1 MEEVSGPIIAIALVL
16 CAVFVPIAFIIGTDR
31 PVLQAVRSH
40 DRDLNRYLGI
50 QLAHPEPCALRGTPQ
65 VP

>member
-1 MEEVSGPIIAIALVL
+1 VRCVRADRVH
-16 CAVFVPIAFIIGTDR
+16 IGTDR